1 MLPFEHRELLIQG
14 RRSGMVVLSTIG
26 LLYDQ
31 ISYRFVLRVVLLV
44 QFVCLFCHFPVADFK
59 KLWPRS
65 TDPKVFKNPVISL
78 ATSQGQFLLSASFLS
93 HLK

>member
-31 ISYRFVLRVVLLV
+31 ISYRFVLRVVLLGSICS
-44 QFVCLFCHFPVADFK
+44 FV
-59 KLWPRS
+59 
-65 TDPKVFKNPVISL
+65 
-78 ATSQGQFLLSASFLS
+78 LSFSAGRF
-93 HLK
+93 

>member
-31 ISYRFVLRVVLLV
+31 ISYRFVLRVVLLGLI
-44 QFVCLFCHFPVADFK
+44 CLFV
-59 KLWPRS
+59 
-65 TDPKVFKNPVISL
+65 
-78 ATSQGQFLLSASFLS
+78 LSFSGGRF
-93 HLK
+93 